1 MCVFGLSLYLVRC
14 DQPIDE
20 FVSKYGCW
28 KQMVVNGDLSLH
40 GKPLP
45 AVTVRLG
52 QDAWRGTNS
61 IVLDSPVVVEA
72 HDGDGN
78 GETTTAGWEVGAE
91 IVIGDGRTEFHTISA
106 ISSDGLVL
114 TLDKPLGANKIG
126 TRQTVVANEARGNNG
141 AGLGNHDRIL
151 TVTLDGRAT
160 VSLLSRNIEVR
171 GGFNKEYD
179 AISGVGPLL
188 TNYGATIRLW
198 GAWQQVRPGW
208 DETMFGYE
216 EYGVVRHPAG

>member
-1 MCVFGLSLYLVRC
+1 MSHVCVWSLIIIFSSYFRC
-14 DQPIDE
+14 TLPIDE
-20 FVSKYGCW
+20 YVSKYGCW

-45 AVTVRLG
+45 VVTVRLG
-52 QDAWRGTNS
+52 QDAWKGAYS
-61 IVLDSPVVVEA
+61 IVLDSPVVVA
-72 HDGDGN
+72 DDD
-78 GETTTAGWEVGAE
+78 GWEVGAE
-91 IVIGDGRTEFHTISA
+91 IVIGDGKTEFHTISA

-114 TLDKPLGANKIG
+114 TLNKPLRANKIG
-126 TRQTVVANEARGNNG
+126 TRQTVVANQGDGQASSNNG
-141 AGLGNHDRIL
+141 AGLGNHDRSL
-151 TVTLDGRAT
+151 NVTLDGRAT

-171 GGFNKEYD
+171 GGFTREYD

-198 GAWQQVRPGW
+198 GAWNQAKPGW

-216 EYGVVRHPAG
+216 EFGVIRYPAG